1 MEKGRRNSVSSSHD
15 VSISFR
21 RIIIPLTS
29 SLTFCFLPTRP
40 SFAHKWYEK
49 AMARAGT
56 NIPPISFLSQLLT
69 TTTTPVFVHPMHWS
83 KLHLRL
89 LCVRGLEKEL
99 PLEQVFGRMAG
110 SFQKASFVDHVL
122 LFRELGNLD
131 EYHYRCYIALVRPV
145 IDKDYVRRK
154 PIDQSSGV
162 AEELLTSLCFEWLE
176 QIYLQKGFPTRT
188 GRWSL
193 RLV

>member
-1 MEKGRRNSVSSSHD
+1 MN
-15 VSISFR
+15 IS
-21 RIIIPLTS
+21 
-29 SLTFCFLPTRP
+29 
-40 SFAHKWYEK
+40 
-49 AMARAGT
+49 
-56 NIPPISFLSQLLT
+56 PISFLSQLLT

-99 PLEQVFGRMAG
+99 PLEQVFGRMA
-110 SFQKASFVDHVL
+110 QKESFVDHVL
-122 LFRELGNLD
+122 LFRELGSLD

-145 IDKDYVRRK
+145 VDEDHVRRK
-154 PIDQSSGV
+154 PVDQD
-162 AEELLTSLCFEWLE
+162 AEEHLASMCFEWLE

-193 RLV
+193 RSV

>member
-1 MEKGRRNSVSSSHD
+1 MDRSPV
-15 VSISFR
+15 
-21 RIIIPLTS
+21 
-29 SLTFCFLPTRP
+29 
-40 SFAHKWYEK
+40 
-49 AMARAGT
+49 
-56 NIPPISFLSQLLT
+56 SFLSQLLT

-89 LCVRGLEKEL
+89 LCVRGLDKEI
-99 PLEQVFGRMAG
+99 PLDQVFGRMAN
-110 SFQKASFVDHVL
+110 SLQKASFVDHVL

-131 EYHYRCYIALVRPV
+131 EYHYRCYIAIVRPV
-145 IDKDYVRRK
+145 VVDKGHVRPK
-154 PIDQSSGV
+154 PVDQSGD
-162 AEELLTSLCFEWLE
+162 AEEHLTSMCFEWLE

>member
-1 MEKGRRNSVSSSHD
+1 
-15 VSISFR
+15 
-21 RIIIPLTS
+21 
-29 SLTFCFLPTRP
+29 
-40 SFAHKWYEK
+40 
-49 AMARAGT
+49 MARARM
-56 NIPPISFLSQLLT
+56 NEFPISFLSQLLT

-99 PLEQVFGRMAG
+99 PLEQVFGCMAD
-110 SFQKASFVDHVL
+110 SLQNEPFVDHVL

-145 IDKDYVRRK
+145 VDQDHVRRK
-154 PIDQSSGV
+154 PVDQSSGD
-162 AEELLTSLCFEWLE
+162 AEEHLTSICFEWLE

-193 RLV
+193 RSV